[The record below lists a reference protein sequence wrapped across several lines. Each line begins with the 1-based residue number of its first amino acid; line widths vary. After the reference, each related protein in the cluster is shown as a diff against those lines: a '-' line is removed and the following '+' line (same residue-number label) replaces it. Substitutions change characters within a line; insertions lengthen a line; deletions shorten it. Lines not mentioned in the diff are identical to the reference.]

1 MKEHKLDDARA
12 LAADAADL
20 STDKDAASR
29 AAAHAL
35 LARIALARHNPD
47 GARDQAALA
56 LDADPGFPMPAF
68 VEGRILYDQGRYEE
82 AWPEFEHALA
92 AGRKP
97 GATPIAELHFYAG
110 DTLARLNRERDAE
123 AEFAD
128 ELRLFP
134 QNVRARAG
142 LATLYHAS
150 GQNTAADTA
159 ISDMLHA
166 VPTPESY
173 STAARLLKSF
183 WAVRNSGCG

>member
-1 MKEHKLDDARA
+1 
-12 LAADAADL
+12 
-20 STDKDAASR
+20 
-29 AAAHAL
+29 
-35 LARIALARHNPD
+35 
-47 GARDQAALA
+47 
-56 LDADPGFPMPAF
+56 MPPF
-68 VEGRILYDQGRYEE
+68 VEGRILYDQGKYED
-82 AWPEFEHALA
+82 AWLEFEKALA

-110 DTLARLNRERDAE
+110 DTLMRLNRQADAE

-159 ISDMLHA
+159 ITDMLHA

-183 WAVRNSGCG
+183 GKTRQADAVRAEAQRAFSRSRNNDTTQNAAETAALTKKAAGLERTRAY